1 MSQQI
6 AIYVR
11 VSSKS
16 QDQRSQ
22 IIDLEKWA
30 STQDGEIVWYRDK
43 FTGKTMDRPSW
54 NKLVVAMESGKV
66 AKLVVWR
73 LDRLGR
79 TAKGLTALFD
89 DLIAKKIGLFSLR
102 DSLDLSTP
110 AGRLMANVLASVAA
124 YENEVRAERVLAG
137 QAAARENGKS
147 WGGSKA
153 GRQITVTDE
162 QKSQVLS
169 MQGEKIARI
178 ARTVGLTR
186 PTVYRLIRQSKPSSL
201 PLK

>member
-1 MSQQI
+1 MNQHI

-11 VSSKS
+11 VSSKA

-22 IIDLEKWA
+22 ISDLEKWA

-54 NKLVVAMESGKV
+54 TKLVMAMGSGNVSKV
-66 AKLVVWR
+66 VVWR

-89 DLIAKKIGLFSLR
+89 ELTTRKIGLFSLR

-124 YENEVRAERVLAG
+124 YETEVRAERVLAG
-137 QAAARENGKS
+137 QAAAREQGRT
-147 WGGSKA
+147 WGGSKP
-153 GRQITVTDE
+153 GRQITVTNE
-162 QKSQVLS
+162 QKSQIFS
-169 MQGEKIARI
+169 MRGEKVAII
-178 ARTVGLTR
+178 ARTVGLSR
-186 PTVYRLIRQSKPSSL
+186 PTVYRLLRQEQQVNY
-201 PLK
+201 